1 MKKVMLFFITL
12 LFTATVNGASI
23 NLAKVGVTAGTILLN
38 NTASVLATGAL
49 VDTNK
54 KYDRPYAAFFD
65 LNVDADTG
73 VDLGLQLLPLTDVSF
88 DLFRLRDGGGAA
100 GIVEDFAILSGIVGN
115 ESMGSFLAL
124 ASESYRIVIR
134 SAAQKTYNWT
144 ASVSEV
150 PVPAALFLFA
160 PALLGFLGL
169 RRKAS
174 LAA

>member
-1 MKKVMLFFITL
+1 MKKAMLFFITL
-12 LFTATVNGASI
+12 LFAATVNAASI
-23 NLAKVGVTAGTILLN
+23 NLAKVGVTTGTVLLN

-54 KYDRPYAAFFD
+54 FAKPFAAFFD
-65 LNVDADTG
+65 LNVDVDTG
-73 VDLGLQLLPLTDVSF
+73 VDIGVQLLPLTDVSF

-134 SAAQKTYNWT
+134 SAVQKTYNLT

-169 RRKAS
+169 RRKATP
-174 LAA
+174 AA

>member
-12 LFTATVNGASI
+12 LFTATVNAASI

-49 VDTNK
+49 VDTN

-134 SAAQKTYNWT
+134 SAAQKTYNLT